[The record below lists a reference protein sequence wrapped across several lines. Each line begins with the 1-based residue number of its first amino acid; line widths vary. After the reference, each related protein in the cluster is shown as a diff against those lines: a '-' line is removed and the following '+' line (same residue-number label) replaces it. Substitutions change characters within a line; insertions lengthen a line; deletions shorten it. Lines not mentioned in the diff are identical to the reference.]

1 MEIFGNRVIL
11 RSFRIG
17 DITDDFVSFL
27 NDKKVVRYSNQRFI
41 HHTPESC
48 LNYMKSFIDTD
59 SMYLA
64 IKDKDSGEFLG
75 TMTAYIDINHKT
87 ADIGILIGNRKFWGK
102 GIGTESWGLL
112 MNFLFSSSDIRKVT
126 GGTLKNNIGMINIM
140 KKNGMIHEATQVAQE
155 IIDNKP
161 IDMLYFSKFY

>member
-1 MEIFGNRVIL
+1 MEIFGNKVIL
-11 RSFRIG
+11 RSFRIA

-27 NDKKVVRYSNQRFI
+27 NNTKVVRYSNQRFI
-41 HHTPESC
+41 RHTPESC
-48 LNYMKSFIDTD
+48 LNYMKSFTDTD
-59 SMYLA
+59 SIYLA
-64 IKDKDSGEFLG
+64 IEDKDNGELLG

-87 ADIGILIGNRKFWGK
+87 ADIGILIGNRNVWGK

-112 MNFLFSSSDIRKVT
+112 MNFLFSSADIRKVT
-126 GGTLKNNIGMINIM
+126 GGTLKDNIGMINIM
-140 KKNGMIHEATQVAQE
+140 KKNGMTHEATQVAQE